1 MKRLLVRLSLLSL
14 LVAVGVFAIV
24 QAQQERGPDPSPG
37 EAKAEAGKSSPSPLL
52 APPSLAQGQAR
63 DSASAASFRNA
74 TSQLIPLPAEFAESP
89 GERPFVMPA
98 PTPAIVRGN
107 NGDDSPETTPA
118 EPPPANLLAQ
128 AGSSRARNPFAR
140 RSVANQTTGN
150 ASQALTPEPDPAT
163 NAAPAET
170 TSSTED
176 GAFRVSGPALAAPNG
191 ADATSKP
198 QQGEYQSD
206 HAAAYTADATA
217 AATQEKQT
225 SASEYTG
232 YQEIS
237 AATGDAKT
245 PPALGAPRELPAYG
259 GAASESDGA
268 GYQPARPLAA
278 QGGRE
283 QEFGVRR
290 QEAGIRNQE
299 ASVAPERGEDADVA
313 PQYGANPT
321 YGQAPSTSAGQY
333 AASASPAGG
342 IQGAG
347 VPGPQSLEGAQTPS
361 ITLKKIAPPEIQV
374 GKPATFEIHVQ
385 NVGQVA
391 AHQVIVKEDIPRGVR
406 LMDTAPPADTRGT
419 SLLWELGTLQPGD
432 SRQIK
437 VQYLPMTEGDIGSVA
452 VAAFQ
457 AQASVRTV
465 CTRPQLAVEQ
475 AAPERVLIGQSF
487 TVRIRLSN
495 PGTGVATKVV
505 LEEDVPEGFR
515 HPSGQ
520 ALEYEVGSLRPGESR
535 DLDLTLQA
543 AKPGVWDN
551 MLVVR
556 GEGNL
561 AVEKSVQVEIVAPQ
575 LDLAMA
581 GPTRRYLERQATY
594 AVSIANPGTATAQD
608 VKIVGRLP
616 KGMKF
621 VAANN
626 EGQYDPKTHAV
637 VWALAELP
645 PGQRGEVQLTTLPV
659 ETGEQKIVVE
669 GKGDLDVA
677 AQAEQAVTVEAL
689 AELAFEIADKADPIE
704 VDGETLYEV
713 KVTNKGSK
721 TATNIRL
728 TAIFPSDMK
737 PTAGDGPARADVADR
752 QVVFEPLAR
761 LNPREQAVFRIQAQG
776 LKPGDQR
783 IQVQIVS
790 DDSPTP
796 VTKEE
801 STRVYADQ

>member
-24 QAQQERGPDPSPG
+24 QAQRERGPDKSAG
-37 EAKAEAGKSSPSPLL
+37 DAKAGAAASPQAPVL
-52 APPSLAQGQAR
+52 APPTLVQR
-63 DSASAASFRNA
+63 RNA
-74 TSQLIPLPAEFAESP
+74 ARMPTSRDAASQLIPLPAQLAHSP
-89 GERPFVMPA
+89 GEPPFVMPA
-98 PTPAIVRGN
+98 PSAAIMRGN
-107 NGDDSPETTPA
+107 NGAEDPETAPA
-118 EPPPANLLAQ
+118 EAPPYSQLAQ
-128 AGSSRARNPFAR
+128 AGGARARNPFAR
-140 RSVANQTTGN
+140 RSGQGQSAKSAAQP
-150 ASQALTPEPDPAT
+150 LTPEPDPAAD
-163 NAAPAET
+163 AAPGET
-170 TSSTED
+170 TSSDD
-176 GAFRVSGPALAAPNG
+176 GAFRVNGPALAAPGGTDSVN
-191 ADATSKP
+191 S
-198 QQGEYQSD
+198 QQHVEYQD
-206 HAAAYTADATA
+206 YNPAANTADAASTVAKTTGNAGSQYGGYQGTSNA
-217 AATQEKQT
+217 AA
-225 SASEYTG
+225 
-232 YQEIS
+232 
-237 AATGDAKT
+237 DAQS
-245 PPALGAPRELPAYG
+245 PAALGAPRELPAYG
-259 GAASESDGA
+259 RMGGEQDES

-278 QGGRE
+278 QGIRG
-283 QEFGVRR
+283 
-290 QEAGIRNQE
+290 QEAGGRGQE
-299 ASVAPERGEDADVA
+299 AGDRAQEARVVSERGKDADAA
-313 PQYGANPT
+313 PRFESEGA
-321 YGQAPSTSAGQY
+321 GEQFASSTAEPY
-333 AASASPAGG
+333 AASTSPAGG
-342 IQGAG
+342 LEGAG
-347 VPGPQSLEGAQTPS
+347 VPGPSGLEGAQTPS
-361 ITLKKIAPPEIQV
+361 VTLKKIAPPEIQV
-374 GKPATFEIHVQ
+374 GKPATFEIQVQ
-385 NVGQVA
+385 NVGRIP

-406 LMDTAPPADTRGT
+406 LMDTAPPAETRGS

-437 VQYLPMTEGDIGSVA
+437 IQYLPMAEGDIGSVA

-465 CTRPQLAVEQ
+465 CTRPLLTVEQ
-475 AAPERVLIGQSF
+475 AAPEKVLIGETF

-505 LEEDVPEGFR
+505 LEEDVPEGFL

-520 ALEYEVGSLRPGESR
+520 ALEYEVGSLRPGETR

-543 AKPGVWDN
+543 AKAGVWDN
-551 MLVVR
+551 TLVVR

-561 AVEKSVQVEIVAPQ
+561 AVEKTTPVEIVAPQ

-626 EGQYDPKTHAV
+626 EGQYDPKQHAV

-645 PGQRGEVQLTTLPV
+645 PGQRGEVQLTALPV

-669 GKGDLDVA
+669 GKGDLDVTA
-677 AQAEQAVTVEAL
+677 LAEQAVTVEAL

-728 TAIFPSDMK
+728 TAVFPTDMK

-761 LNPREQAVFRIQAQG
+761 LNPREQAIFRIQAQG